1 MGAVFIDSNKDLAA
15 VWSAFQPL
23 FQPFVGKCSLPSTCY
38 YFCCVEKFSKR
49 LPVCPV
55 RQLLETDAG
64 STTTFKSVAKHGDL
78 FLIIVPYRKLRC
90 ADDEVECVVKVKGKG
105 IVVSARASSYKAA
118 KKAASK
124 KALSQLPS

>member
-1 MGAVFIDSNKDLAA
+1 M
-15 VWSAFQPL
+15 
-23 FQPFVGKCSLPSTCY
+23 
-38 YFCCVEKFSKR
+38 
-49 LPVCPV
+49 
-55 RQLLETDAG
+55 ETDAG
-64 STTTFKSVAKHGDL
+64 GTTTFKSVARHGDL
-78 FLIIVPYRKLRC
+78 LIFFPHRKLKC